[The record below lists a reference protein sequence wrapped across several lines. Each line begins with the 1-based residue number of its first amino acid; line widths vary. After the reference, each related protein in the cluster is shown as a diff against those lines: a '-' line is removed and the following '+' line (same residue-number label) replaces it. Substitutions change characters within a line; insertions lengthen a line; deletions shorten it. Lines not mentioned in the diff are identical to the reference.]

1 MSEPVQHFNVLARLL
16 HWTMALLILL
26 MLFIGTGMVSTV
38 TPTYRELLNWHRP
51 IGVLVLVLV
60 AIRLI
65 NRLLRGAPPLPAD
78 LPGWQRVLAE
88 ASHILLYVLM
98 FAVPL
103 TGWAKLSAAAYPVVM
118 FGAFE
123 LPPIAPHSDQ
133 LYTALV
139 RAHAWLAFTLFAV
152 WLVHV
157 GAALFHRLIRRDH
170 VLQSMTWRTRA

>member
-16 HWTMALLILL
+16 HWSMALLILL
-26 MLFIGTGMVSTV
+26 MLFIGVGMVSTV
-38 TPTYRELLNWHRP
+38 SPTYRELLGWHRT
-51 IGVLVLVLV
+51 IGIIVLVLV

-78 LPGWQRVLAE
+78 LPGWQRVIAE
-88 ASHILLYVLM
+88 GSHILLYVLM

-103 TGWAKLSAAAYPVVM
+103 TGWAKLSAAAYPVIV
-118 FGAFE
+118 FGAIE

-133 LYTALV
+133 LYTALLW
-139 RAHAWLAFTLFAV
+139 AHAWLAYALFAV
-152 WLVHV
+152 WLAHF

-170 VLQSMTWRTRA
+170 VLQSMT